1 MPDDE
6 RVRIIDERLGSGLID
21 LDAVRYL
28 LERLAE
34 AERRGMER
42 AAVLLDEKMQ
52 SILAD
57 ARNEKEYE
65 MPAMAHCF
73 HLKEVADTIRAEA
86 AKHED

>member
-1 MPDDE
+1 
-6 RVRIIDERLGSGLID
+6 
-21 LDAVRYL
+21 
-28 LERLAE
+28 
-34 AERRGMER
+34 MER

>member
-6 RVRIIDERLGSGLID
+6 RVREIK
-21 LDAVRYL
+21 
-28 LERLAE
+28 E

-42 AAVLLDEKMQ
+42 AAVLLDERMQ

-57 ARNEKEYE
+57 ARKEKEYE
-65 MPAMAHCF
+65 MPAMAHCY
-73 HLKEVADTIRAEA
+73 HLTELVNAIRAEA